1 MTEASFLEL
10 VSHCKKTG
18 LSVRDFCS
26 NEGIPQSTYYYWR
39 NKLNKKAAQPKRFI
53 PLVVSSNLAAQK
65 KDQFSHSDPH
75 ISAAGFLEDNKFEFV
90 FPNGTRL
97 LIRDQI
103 DLAFLQ
109 SIAHLYD

>member
-1 MTEASFLEL
+1 MTEVSFLEL
-10 VSHCKKTG
+10 VSRRKETG

-75 ISAAGFLEDNKFEFV
+75 ISAAGFLEFV
-90 FPNGTRL
+90 FLNGTRL